1 MEAAQ
6 LNARTDVRAQLTA
19 ALARAAEHGVTVYAA
34 CKRSGIS
41 QTTVMR
47 WKKGEHQ
54 PTEAALGAF
63 CGAVEAIIQERTPC
77 TI

>member
-1 MEAAQ
+1 MGNNE
-6 LNARTDVRAQLTA
+6 LTA
-19 ALARAAEHGVTVYAA
+19 TLARAAAQGVTVYAA

>member
-1 MEAAQ
+1 MQ
-6 LNARTDVRAQLTA
+6 NKLTA
-19 ALARAAEHGVTVYAA
+19 ILARAAEHGVTVYAA

-41 QTTVMR
+41 QTTVLR

-63 CGAVEAIIQERTPC
+63 LAAVEAIIEERAPC

>member
-6 LNARTDVRAQLTA
+6 LNARTDVSAQLAA
-19 ALARAAEHGVTVYAA
+19 ALARASAAGVTVYAA

-41 QTTVMR
+41 QTTVLR

-54 PTEAALGAF
+54 PTEAALAAYLA
-63 CGAVEAIIQERTPC
+63 AVEAIIQERAPC

>member
-1 MEAAQ
+1 ME
-6 LNARTDVRAQLTA
+6 NNELTA
-19 ALARAAEHGVTVYAA
+19 TLARAAEHGVTVYAA

-41 QTTVMR
+41 QTTVLR

-63 CGAVEAIIQERTPC
+63 CGAVESIITERGGR
-77 TI
+77 

>member
-1 MEAAQ
+1 ME
-6 LNARTDVRAQLTA
+6 NNELTA
-19 ALARAAEHGVTVYAA
+19 TLARAAAHGVTVYAA

-41 QTTVMR
+41 QTTVLR

-54 PTEAALGAF
+54 PTEAALAAYLA
-63 CGAVEAIIQERTPC
+63 AVEAIIQERTPC

>member
-1 MEAAQ
+1 VQ
-6 LNARTDVRAQLTA
+6 NKLTSI
-19 ALARAAEHGVTVYAA
+19 LTRAADHGVTVYAA

-63 CGAVEAIIQERTPC
+63 CGAVEAIIIERGGR
-77 TI
+77 

>member
-19 ALARAAEHGVTVYAA
+19 ALARAADHGVTVYAA

-41 QTTVMR
+41 QTTVLR

-63 CGAVEAIIQERTPC
+63 CEAVESIIQERAKC

>member
-47 WKKGEHQ
+47 WKQGEHQ

>member
-6 LNARTDVRAQLTA
+6 LSARTDVRAQLSA
-19 ALARAAEHGVTVYAA
+19 GLALASTAGVTVYAA

-41 QTTVMR
+41 QTTVLR

-54 PTEAALGAF
+54 PTAAALASF
-63 CGAVEAIIQERTPC
+63 LAAVEAIIEERAKC